1 MNSPG
6 IGSRRSSTDDELTDV
21 STVSGGS
28 HIPTAKL
35 GKCLNMAYFY
45 QYSHNPTFDKDSK
58 KDSAVI

>member
-21 STVSGGS
+21 NTVSGGS

-35 GKCLNMAYFY
+35 GKCLNMTHFY
-45 QYSHNPTFDKDSK
+45 QYSHNQTVDNDSK